1 MTNGRGPSSSNTC
14 ERDGNKAGEG
24 GVERG
29 ILNEGGEGVWE
40 GEKERVKRGEGVWE
54 GERERVKREGVCE
67 SACREV
73 SVFQSVTRFVA

>member
-29 ILNEGGEGVWE
+29 ILNEGGG
-40 GEKERVKRGEGVWE
+40 RG
-54 GERERVKREGVCE
+54 RERDFERRGRGRMGGRERAGE
-67 SACREV
+67 EGRGRMGGRERAGEEGG
-73 SVFQSVTRFVA
+73 SV